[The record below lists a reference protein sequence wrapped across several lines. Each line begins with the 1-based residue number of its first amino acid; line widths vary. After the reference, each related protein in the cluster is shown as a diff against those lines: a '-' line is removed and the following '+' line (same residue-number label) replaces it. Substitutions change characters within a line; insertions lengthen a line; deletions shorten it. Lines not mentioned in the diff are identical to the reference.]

1 MSKINTETTA
11 LDHMIVALA
20 REVIPDEITFN
31 GVNSIIP
38 MIAIEVAKRTNRM
51 PSTYIN
57 IAGGIDTTI
66 NEMPRST
73 SSSLLLEGSATIFP
87 NEEFYDL
94 CARGGVDLVFLG
106 AAQVDSQGRTNVSA
120 IGDYDNPKVRLP
132 GGGGASVLMPTAKR
146 VVVWRTQHSPRIL
159 PPELD
164 FITSAGNVDS
174 VVTSLCVFRK
184 FNNRLQVESVYS
196 TTTLEKVVEET
207 GFELDVSR
215 DVEILRP
222 TKEELEIIEKV
233 DPKKVRF
240 LDWK

>member
-1 MSKINTETTA
+1 MPNTKTKATA

-20 REVIPDEITFN
+20 REVIPDEVTFN

-38 MIAIEVAKRTNRM
+38 MVAIEVARRTGRV

-57 IAGGIDTTI
+57 IAGGVDTTI
-66 NEMPRST
+66 SEMPRST
-73 SSSLLLEGSATIFP
+73 SSSLLLEGSAVIFP

-106 AAQVDSQGRTNVSA
+106 AAQIDSHGRTNVSA
-120 IGDYDNPKVRLP
+120 IGDYHNPKVRLP

-146 VVVWRTQHSPRIL
+146 VVVWRTEHSPRAL
-159 PPELD
+159 TKKLD

-174 VVTSLCVFRK
+174 VVTPLCIFKRV
-184 FNNRLQVESVYS
+184 NGRLQVKSVYS
-196 TTTLEKVVEET
+196 STTLDEVVKQT
-207 GFELDVSR
+207 GFEIDVTR
-215 DVEILRP
+215 EIEILEP
-222 TKEELEIIEKV
+222 NKEELAAMEEV
-233 DPKKVRF
+233 DPKGVRF